1 MYDKVKENIKKAQDG
16 DKGAFEELVNTNK
29 GLIWNIVKRFT
40 SRGYETEDLYQIGC
54 LGFVKA
60 IKKFDTSFEVQLS
73 TYAVPYI
80 LGEIK
85 RFLRDDG
92 VIRVSRSIKELGIK
106 IKQLQNQYEND
117 IDIGTIA
124 EKLNISKEEVA
135 VALDAITPVQSIYQ
149 EEGTNE
155 GRLLIDKI
163 SNKKDE
169 ETIITNKIAIKQLID
184 GLENREKEII
194 LLRFYKDKTQAQ
206 VGKILGISQVQV
218 SRIEK
223 SILSKMKKELEV
235 V

>member
-1 MYDKVKENIKKAQDG
+1 MYENNIEDIKKAQTG
-16 DKGAFEELVNTNK
+16 DEVAFEHLIHNNK

-40 SRGYETEDLYQIGC
+40 GRGYETDDLYQIGC

-92 VIRVSRSIKELGIK
+92 MVRVSRSIKELGIK
-106 IKQLQNQYEND
+106 IRQLQSEYDYD
-117 IDIGTIA
+117 IDIDTIA
-124 EKLNISKEEVA
+124 KKMNISREEVA
-135 VALDAITPVQSIYQ
+135 VAMDAITPVQSIYQ
-149 EEGTNE
+149 EEAGTE

-163 SNKKDE
+163 STQKDE
-169 ETIITNKIAIKQLID
+169 ETMITNKIAIKQLIE
-184 GLENREKEII
+184 GLEKREQEII
-194 LLRFYKDKTQAQ
+194 LLRFYKDKTQVQ

-223 SILSKMKKELEV
+223 SVLNKMRKSLEAV
-235 V
+235 

>member
-1 MYDKVKENIKKAQDG
+1 MYENNIENIKKAQGG
-16 DKGAFEELVNTNK
+16 DQEAFENLVNSNK

-92 VIRVSRSIKELGIK
+92 MIRVSRSIKELGIK

-124 EKLNISKEEVA
+124 KKLNISKEEVA
-135 VALDAITPVQSIYQ
+135 AAMDATSPVQSIYQ
-149 EEGTNE
+149 EDGGNE

-169 ETIITNKIAIKQLID
+169 QTTITNKIAIKQLIE
-184 GLENREKEII
+184 GLEDREKEII
-194 LLRFYKDKTQAQ
+194 LLRFYKDKTQSQ

-223 SILSKMKKELEV
+223 NVLNRMKSKLEV

>member
-1 MYDKVKENIKKAQDG
+1 MYDKVKENIKKAQEG
-16 DKGAFEELVNTNK
+16 DKQAFEELVINNK

-60 IKKFDTSFEVQLS
+60 IKKFATSFEVQLS

-92 VIRVSRSIKELGIK
+92 IIRVSRSIKELGIK
-106 IKQLQNQYEND
+106 IRQLQNQYEND

-124 EKLNISKEEVA
+124 KKLNITKEEVA
-135 VALDAITPVQSIYQ
+135 VAMDAITPVQSIYQ

-169 ETIITNKIAIKQLID
+169 QTIITNKIAIKQLID

-218 SRIEK
+218 SRI
-223 SILSKMKKELEV
+223 
-235 V
+235 

>member
-1 MYDKVKENIKKAQDG
+1 MYDKVKENIKKAQSG
-16 DKGAFEELVNTNK
+16 DKEAFEDLVNSNK

-92 VIRVSRSIKELGIK
+92 IIRVSRSIKELGIK
-106 IKQLQNQYEND
+106 IRQLQNQYENE

-124 EKLNISKEEVA
+124 KKLNISKEEVA
-135 VALDAITPVQSIYQ
+135 VAMDAITPVQSIYQ
-149 EEGTNE
+149 EEGANE

-223 SILSKMKKELEV
+223 NILSKMKKELEV